1 MIILPEKTPVLVFA
15 SYRTGSTA
23 LCDNIARQ
31 NSLQNF
37 DEALHPLE
45 HPLLIARKKRFL
57 DCLNSGDTKFVIK
70 LMPDHIT
77 EAYQP
82 LVDRLS
88 HSAYLIRITR
98 RSVIEQ
104 IASFYIASTSNI
116 WHQTQRRPRQDYD
129 LPLDKS
135 RLQKAKA
142 HILKTNRDLAAM
154 PYGYHLDLVYEDIS
168 FDTQFMV
175 YKKPGNYQALLDAVT
190 DLMSADTA
198 PAI

>member
-1 MIILPEKTPVLVFA
+1 MFIIPEKTPVLVFS

-45 HPLLIARKKRFL
+45 HPFLIARKKRFF

-104 IASFYIASTSNI
+104 IASFYIATTMNI
-116 WHQTQRRPRQDYD
+116 WHQTQRSQTRDYD
-129 LPLDKS
+129 VPIDKT
-135 RLQKAKA
+135 RLQNAKTR
-142 HILKTNRDLAAM
+142 IVKTNQDLAAM
-154 PYGYHLDLVYEDIS
+154 PYGYHLDLAYEDIS

-175 YKKPGNYQALLDAVT
+175 YKKPGNYEALLNEVAALMDAE
-190 DLMSADTA
+190 SR
-198 PAI
+198 